1 MVNSGAIMS
10 SSILLHLVKKEMNM
24 AQKYDYGLDFL
35 FYIFSQS
42 SQIFSHEKNW
52 YKTDLETK
60 AEQFTKLLFL
70 NKPNQQFWQIVK

>member
-35 FYIFSQS
+35 F
-42 SQIFSHEKNW
+42 
-52 YKTDLETK
+52 KTDNIGNTSI
-60 AEQFTKLLFL
+60 FL
-70 NKPNQQFWQIVK
+70 YEVTTDF